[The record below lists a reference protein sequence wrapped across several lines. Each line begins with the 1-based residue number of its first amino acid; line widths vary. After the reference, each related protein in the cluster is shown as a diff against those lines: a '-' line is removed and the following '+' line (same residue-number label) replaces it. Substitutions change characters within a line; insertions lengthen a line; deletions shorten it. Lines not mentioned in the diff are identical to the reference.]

1 MELQILHMIQG
12 WHTEWLDA
20 IMVAF
25 TTFGD
30 AGLGWIAIGLILTI
44 IPKTRRCGIN
54 VLLTML
60 ITHVIGNIIVKPIVA
75 RPRPFL
81 ENPSVQ
87 LIVDAP
93 SSYSFPSGHSASSFT
108 AALTIFFYYKKSGVI
123 ALLAAATIA
132 FSRMYLFVH
141 YPTDVLCGVLLGC
154 VDACLI
160 YWGFQKWLKRKE
172 QLNK

>member
-12 WHTEWLDA
+12 WHNDILDA

-25 TTFGD
+25 TTFGN

-44 IPKTRRCGIN
+44 IPKTRKCGFS
-54 VLLTML
+54 VLLAML
-60 ITHVIGNIIVKPIVA
+60 VTHIIGNIIVKPIVA

-81 ENPSVQ
+81 ADPSVE
-87 LIVDAP
+87 LIVKAP
-93 SSYSFPSGHSASSFT
+93 SSFSFPSGHSASSFT

-123 ALLAAATIA
+123 ALLAVATIA

-160 YWGFQKWLKRKE
+160 YWGFSKWMKRKG
-172 QLNK
+172 QLN

>member
-12 WHTEWLDA
+12 WHNELLDA
-20 IMVAF
+20 IMVTF

-30 AGLGWIAIGLILTI
+30 SGLGWIAIGLILAI

-54 VLLTML
+54 VLLSML
-60 ITHVIGNIIVKPIVA
+60 ITHIIGNMIIKPIVA

-81 ENPSVQ
+81 ADPSVE
-87 LIVDAP
+87 LIVKAP
-93 SSYSFPSGHSASSFT
+93 SSFSFPSGHSASSFT
-108 AALTIFFYYKKSGVI
+108 AALTIFFYYKKPGVI

-154 VDACLI
+154 VDACLV
-160 YWGFQKWLKRKE
+160 YLGFSKWMKCKG
-172 QLNK
+172 QLN

>member
-1 MELQILHMIQG
+1 MDLQILHMIQG
-12 WHTEWLDA
+12 WHTDILDT
-20 IMVAF
+20 IMVTF
-25 TTFGD
+25 TTFGN

-93 SSYSFPSGHSASSFT
+93 SSYSFPSGHSASSFA
-108 AALTIFFYYKKSGVI
+108 AALTTFFYYKKHGVI

-160 YWGFQKWLKRKE
+160 YWGFNKWAKRKQ
-172 QLNK
+172 QLN